1 MGLDGLKVK
10 ADATVCH
17 VEVNTGSNYLTM
29 SFSEQYI
36 ASLVPANYEFSV
48 TEDGANYK
56 LLMEDFVDVTGAK
69 LDNPLTDTMPVDKND
84 PKVWDQ
90 DNDTNPGIRINCE
103 GNIPFVFDG
112 PGTLDVSARAIADID
127 ITTVNDNK
135 ITGAYIWQGE
145 QVILQASNDALTRDK
160 TTIPDHANSNYTLV
174 RVDGT
179 YDCAKIKA
187 EKGTLFN

>member
-1 MGLDGLKVK
+1 NLSMK
-10 ADATVCH
+10 
-17 VEVNTGSNYLTM
+17 N
-29 SFSEQYI
+29 
-36 ASLVPANYEFSV
+36 
-48 TEDGANYK
+48 
-56 LLMEDFVDVTGAK
+56 FVDVTGAK

-90 DNDTNPGIRINCE
+90 DNDTNPGIRINCQ
-103 GNIPFVFDG
+103 GNIPAVFNG
-112 PGTLDVSARAIADID
+112 PGTLDVSARNIADID
-127 ITTVNDNK
+127 INTVDENK

-145 QVILQASNDALTRDK
+145 QVILQASNDALTTEK
-160 TTIPDHANSNYTLV
+160 TTVPDHNSSFYTLV